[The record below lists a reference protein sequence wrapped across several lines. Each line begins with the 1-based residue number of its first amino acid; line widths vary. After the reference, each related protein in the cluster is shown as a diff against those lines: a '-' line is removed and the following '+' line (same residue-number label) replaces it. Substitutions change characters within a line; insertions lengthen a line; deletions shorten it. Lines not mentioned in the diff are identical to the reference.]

1 MEAIFF
7 ILIFIIIVLIYILL
21 KDKNIIIIIICSL
34 LILQMILQPNLC
46 IGGAIFGAQL
56 FFYKVFPTLFPFL
69 IISNIMLAY
78 NGVQFYSNLLGK
90 LLCAPLKLPNE
101 CSFVLIISAL
111 CGYPLGAKYA
121 CDLYERNDIDIETCQ
136 RLINIASN
144 PSPLFIIGAVG
155 TSMLQSP
162 KFGYIILFSCYA
174 SCFLIGLLIRT
185 PNKIY
190 ARKITNQKLKS
201 TNIGKILKESIDNS
215 IKTSLSVGGF
225 VIIFSV
231 LNYIIKSNIVF
242 NITFTNLAAIFN
254 ISTSYLQG
262 VFLGIIEMTN
272 GCYFI
277 SSSQIAN
284 IAKISTIGFMLSFSG
299 LSVISQVYS
308 FTYKYNLSFKTYI
321 IRKFIQAVIT
331 VLLIITLLFLIP

>member
-1 MEAIFF
+1 MEILFF
-7 ILIFIIIVLIYILL
+7 ILLFIIIVLIYILL
-21 KDKNIIIIIICSL
+21 KDKNIIIIIFCSL
-34 LILQMILQPNLC
+34 LILQMILEPNLC
-46 IGGAIFGAQL
+46 IDGAIFGAQL

-78 NGVQFYSNLLGK
+78 NGVHFYSNLLGK
-90 LLCAPLKLPNE
+90 LICAPLKLPNE
-101 CSFVLIISAL
+101 CSFVLIISAI

-121 CDLYERNDIDIETCQ
+121 CDLYERNDIDIQTCQ

-155 TSMLQSP
+155 TSMLKNP
-162 KFGYIILFSCYA
+162 KFGYIILFSCYV
-174 SCFLIGLLIRT
+174 SCFLMGLLIRT
-185 PNKIY
+185 PGKIHQ
-190 ARKITNQKLKS
+190 RKIIKPKLENI
-201 TNIGKILKESIDNS
+201 NIGKTFKESIDNS

-225 VIIFSV
+225 IVIFSV

-262 VFLGIIEMTN
+262 VFLGIVEMTN

-277 SSSQIAN
+277 SSAQIGN
-284 IAKISTIGFMLSFSG
+284 IIKISTIGFMLSFSG

-321 IRKFIQAVIT
+321 YRKFIQGIIT
-331 VLLIITLLFLIP
+331 VLLIITLFFLIP

>member
-1 MEAIFF
+1 MESLFF
-7 ILIFIIIVLIYILL
+7 ILMFIIIVLIYILL
-21 KDKNIIIIIICSL
+21 KDKNIIIIIFCSL
-34 LILQMILQPNLC
+34 LILQMILTPSLC
-46 IGGAIFGAQL
+46 IDGAIFGAQL
-56 FFYKVFPTLFPFL
+56 FFYKVFPSLFPFL

-78 NGVQFYSNLLGK
+78 NGVHFYSKLLGP

-121 CDLYERNDIDIETCQ
+121 CDLYERHDIDIETCQ

-155 TSMLQSP
+155 TSMLQNT
-162 KFGYIILFSCYA
+162 KFGYILLFSCYI
-174 SCFLIGLLIRT
+174 SCFLMGLIIRK
-185 PNKIY
+185 PNKLHIK
-190 ARKITNQKLKS
+190 KITVPNLKNV
-201 TNIGKILKESIDNS
+201 NIGQILKESVDDA

-225 VIIFSV
+225 VVIFSV

-242 NITFTNLAAIFN
+242 NITFTNLAAIFS
-254 ISTSYLQG
+254 ISISYLQG

-277 SSSQIAN
+277 SSAQIGN
-284 IAKISTIGFMLSFSG
+284 IIKISTIGFMLSFSG

-321 IRKFIQAVIT
+321 FRKFIQGLIT
-331 VLLIITLLFLIP
+331 SLISITLFFLIP

>member
-1 MEAIFF
+1 METLFF
-7 ILIFIIIVLIYILL
+7 ILIFIILVLIYILL
-21 KDKNIIIIIICSL
+21 KDKNIIIIIFCSL
-34 LILQMILQPNLC
+34 LIMQMILTPNLC
-46 IGGAIFGAQL
+46 IDGAVFGAQL

-78 NGVQFYSNLLGK
+78 NGVNFYSNLLGR
-90 LLCAPLKLPNE
+90 LLCVPLKLPNE

-121 CDLYERNDIDIETCQ
+121 CDLYERREIDIDTCQ

-155 TSMLQSP
+155 TSMLQNP
-162 KFGYIILFSCYA
+162 KFGYIILFSCYI
-174 SCFLIGLLIRT
+174 SCFLMGIALRT
-185 PNKIY
+185 PNKVY
-190 ARKITNQKLKS
+190 TKKINKPHSKN
-201 TNIGKILKESIDNS
+201 TNIGKVLKESIDDS
-215 IKTSLSVGGF
+215 IRTSLSVGGF
-225 VIIFSV
+225 VVIFSV

-254 ISTSYLQG
+254 ISTAYLQG
-262 VFLGIIEMTN
+262 VFLGVIEMTN

-277 SSSQIAN
+277 SSAQIGN
-284 IAKISTIGFMLSFSG
+284 IVKISTIGFMLSFSG

-321 IRKFIQAVIT
+321 YRKFIQGVIT
-331 VLLIITLLFLIP
+331 VLLCIILFFLIP